1 LSDLVLKHNI
11 NRLCIDPITVFSI
24 NIEKSSQIR
33 ESVFDF
39 TNLLKKLDVTVILAE
54 ETTEASDEEFE
65 KYGLNEDEAI
75 IMVFDNNDK
84 FLRCIGVKKLK
95 EFLRNEPPN

>member
-1 LSDLVLKHNI
+1 MKLLVVATKVD
-11 NRLCIDPITVFSI
+11 NRLFHRLMR
-24 NIEKSSQIR
+24 KSCTGR
-33 ESVFDF
+33 FED
-39 TNLLKKLDVTVILAE
+39 LPE